1 MVANSRDRKWQ
12 SIVKPAS
19 QGGRYITLTPDAPTF
34 EAKNLFALLNYF
46 VFQPMLRSLWYNKY
60 NILTRNKLPSF
71 YKADGLP
78 ESRDIITRTLR
89 LAQEQKLKGVVE
101 GPYPMTTDGVRKA
114 FKSLQIQH
122 CKVKVVIKV
131 ADL

>member
-1 MVANSRDRKWQ
+1 MAARDKQLQ

-34 EAKNLFALLNYF
+34 EAKSLFSLLSFF
-46 VFQPMLRSLWYNKY
+46 VFRPMLRALWYNKY
-60 NILTRNKLPSF
+60 NILTRNKLPSY

-78 ESRDIITRTLR
+78 ENREIITRTLK
-89 LAQEQKLKGVVE
+89 LVQEQKLQAVVE

-114 FKSLQIQH
+114 LKSLQSRH
-122 CKVKVVIKV
+122 CKGKVVIKV
-131 ADL
+131 ADE